1 MSLNSSDALALVAA
15 AHQAATELGVAIT
28 CCVVDAGAR
37 ELVTARMDGAGWF
50 TPDIA
55 RSKAMS
61 SATLGSDSGE
71 LVGLI
76 TKHPELEY
84 LIGDQMPVPFTTLA
98 GGVVVR
104 EGGAV
109 IGAVAVSGATS
120 EQDVEVARAAVA
132 AVRG

>member
-1 MSLNSSDALALVAA
+1 MSLTSSEALALVTAAHAA
-15 AHQAATELGVAIT
+15 AADLGVAIT
-28 CCVVDAGAR
+28 CCVVDANSR

-61 SATLGSDSGE
+61 SATLGSDSGD
-71 LVGLI
+71 LAGLI
-76 TKHPELEY
+76 TRHPELEY
-84 LIGDQMPVPFTTLA
+84 LIGDQMPVPFTSLA
-98 GGVVVR
+98 GAVVVR

-109 IGAVAVSGATS
+109 VGAVGVSGATS